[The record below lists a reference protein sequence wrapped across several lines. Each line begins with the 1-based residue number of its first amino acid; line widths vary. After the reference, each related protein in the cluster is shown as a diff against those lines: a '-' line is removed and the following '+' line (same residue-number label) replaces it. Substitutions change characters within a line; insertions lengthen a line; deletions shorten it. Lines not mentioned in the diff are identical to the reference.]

1 MPGWFYQ
8 KLICINTASKLLL
21 YSGTEILVCC
31 CARVSN
37 LNKSKEIIVK
47 KSILTVILML
57 FFINANANEWTG
69 NVNFFLGQKTLE
81 ENDWA
86 PVDKQAEFGVLVDF
100 KQQNWPVSIALD
112 FLGSTDEA
120 TESGVNLEGTTS
132 EFDVG
137 VRKIWE
143 VAGSSIRPYVGGGI
157 AFINAEIKATGFNT
171 VSQDDNGTGI
181 WLNGGVYWTLGQHF
195 NLGLDLRYSQADVT
209 LFDVEGKAG
218 GTHAGIILGYHW

>member
-1 MPGWFYQ
+1 
-8 KLICINTASKLLL
+8 
-21 YSGTEILVCC
+21 
-31 CARVSN
+31 
-37 LNKSKEIIVK
+37 
-47 KSILTVILML
+47 ML

-86 PVDKQAEFGVLVDF
+86 PADEQAEFGVLVDF
-100 KQQNWPVSIALD
+100 KQSHWPVSIAIDL
-112 FLGSTDEA
+112 LGSIDKVTV
-120 TESGVNLEGTTS
+120 SGVDIEGSTS
-132 EFDVG
+132 EFDIG

-143 VAGSSIRPYVGGGI
+143 VANSSIRPYIGGGL

-209 LFDVEGKAG
+209 VFGVDVDAG